1 MIWKCQTVTGI
12 FNRNNG
18 TNATQKQKPQT
29 IKSKLVVWD
38 FCFCRIYFLSCAWH
52 TGGAGRGNGYA
63 SSGMLPEN
71 PGNAGSGNR
80 AESAFPLYKVW
91 SCTRIRV
98 GNTSTHSTVVNF
110 KNTESFNP
118 CNPCPERAT
127 VTTTALNSE
136 KHPWWIL
143 NDSILIQCPE
153 NWVHIGLPGVFN
165 PEFYRTSF
173 ALPLMMSMAP
183 SWQVVAHKP
192 QPLHFSSSI
201 WMIFRIISILSCC
214 GCFCICR
221 FIIVY

>member
-63 SSGMLPEN
+63 SSGVLPEN
-71 PGNAGSGNR
+71 LGNAGSGNR

-91 SCTRIRV
+91 PCTRIRA

-110 KNTESFNP
+110 RSTESFNP
-118 CNPCPERAT
+118 CPER
-127 VTTTALNSE
+127 VTAMTIALWKPSSADWKMKCSMDLRRIITPLKPFQRPLPSILTIIITAESKLKQNGCLPPSPG
-136 KHPWWIL
+136 KHPWWNLNYSIL
-143 NDSILIQCPE
+143 NRCPE
-153 NWVHIGLPGVFN
+153 NWVHITPAPPQNGL
-165 PEFYRTSF
+165 Y
-173 ALPLMMSMAP
+173 
-183 SWQVVAHKP
+183 
-192 QPLHFSSSI
+192 FSAA
-201 WMIFRIISILSCC
+201 
-214 GCFCICR
+214 CF
-221 FIIVY
+221 FP

>member
-63 SSGMLPEN
+63 SSGVLPEN
-71 PGNAGSGNR
+71 LGNAGSGNR
-80 AESAFPLYKVW
+80 AESAFPW
-91 SCTRIRV
+91 DMQF
-98 GNTSTHSTVVNF
+98 NVV
-110 KNTESFNP
+110 
-118 CNPCPERAT
+118 A
-127 VTTTALNSE
+127 VALKSWIAINSE
-136 KHPWWIL
+136 KHPWWIH

-183 SWQVVAHKP
+183 SWQTVAHKP

-201 WMIFRIISILSCC
+201 WMIFRIISILSYC
-214 GCFCICR
+214 GCFW
-221 FIIVY
+221 FAGSL